1 VSFDLPQLL
10 LLCFLY
16 LLCLFGAANLTERGH
31 LPRRLVRHPLLHAL
45 SFGVFASAWTFYGTF
60 GLAAESGYVYL
71 GSHLGAVIAFILA
84 PILLVPILRITRT
97 YQLSSLADLFAFR
110 FRSGQVGTLTTLA
123 MLCAS
128 LPLMSIQIQA
138 VSDSLYLLNDQL
150 EPPQIA
156 AAYCVIIALFAIL
169 FGARHATLRNSHSG
183 LVVAIAIASA
193 TKLLAMLAIALF
205 AWFGFFGGAGGLE
218 NWLAAN
224 PDALAQMHS
233 PQHDGGWRI
242 LVLAFFAAAIVM
254 PHMFHLAFTENI
266 SAESLYKA
274 TWVMPLFMLLLAVCV
289 PVILWAAQ
297 GSGGTPVDPEFVIL
311 QIGDRLG
318 QPWLTLA
325 GFIGGL
331 SAASGVIIVASVAL
345 ASMLQNHLVLPLVRR
360 PEHTRFYTWLLWL
373 RRFLIVLMIF
383 ACYLFYLVFGE
394 RLQLSQLGL
403 LGFVAFL
410 QFLPGLLATLYWPG
424 ASRHGF
430 LLGLGGG
437 FAVWLFTLTLP
448 LHQDLL
454 QLELPVVT
462 EDNWYSYTLLSIV
475 TNLVL
480 MVIGSRL
487 FPGSDAERQSAD
499 ACVLNGLQRPLGTDW
514 PAGQI
519 EDLHAQ
525 LAPRLGSET
534 ASREVSRARQELSL
548 PTGDLRPIDLLR
560 LRSQLEH
567 NLSGLLG
574 PVEAAAI
581 LNPPTPRAGR
591 GFRAREVHLLE
602 NQLEHYDARLSGLA
616 AELDQLRRHHRITL
630 QRLPIGAC
638 TLDNEQRIQFWNSEL
653 SRYTGIDDES
663 CIGAHLSTLP
673 PPWNQLLDAFA
684 RGEAQHQSAVKL
696 ELDGKTR
703 WFSLHKAALDAAS
716 DQGVVLLVE
725 DETEYQ
731 QIAQNL
737 AHQERLA
744 SIGRFAAGVAHEI
757 GNPVTGIACLAQN
770 LKLETD
776 SPEILETGAQI
787 VEQTQRI
794 SRIVQSLVRFAHT
807 GQHGP
812 AAQHEPLALH
822 ECVAEAIHLVQLDS
836 RVRQQ
841 RFINTVN
848 PDHRVAGDPQQLLQ
862 VFINLLNNASD
873 ASPDDGEIR
882 IDSAGDRHRI
892 TLTITDQGSGIAPEH
907 QSHLFEPFFT
917 TKEPGRGT
925 GLGLPLV
932 YNIVTEHYGSI
943 ELFSPANK
951 KQNNG
956 TQVVITL
963 PRYTGQTPGAA
974 TK

>member
-1 VSFDLPQLL
+1 MNFDLSQLL

-16 LLCLFGAANLTERGH
+16 LLCLFGAAYLTDRGC
-31 LPRRLVRHPLLHAL
+31 LPRRLVRHPLLYAL
-45 SFGVFASAWTFYGTF
+45 SLGAFTSAWTFFGAF
-60 GLAAESGYVYL
+60 GLADRSGFVYL
-71 GSHLGAVIAFILA
+71 GSHIGGAIAFMLA

-128 LPLMSIQIQA
+128 LPLISIQIQV

-150 EPPQIA
+150 APPQIA
-156 AAYCVIIALFAIL
+156 AAFCAIIAVFAIL
-169 FGARHATLRNSHSG
+169 FGARHASLRNSHSG

-205 AWFGFFGGAGGLE
+205 AWFGFFGGASGLE
-218 NWLAAN
+218 NWLSLN
-224 PDALAQMHS
+224 PDMLTQMRA
-233 PQHDGGWRI
+233 PQDGNGWQV

-274 TWVMPLFMLLLAVCV
+274 TWVIPLFVLLLAICV
-289 PVILWAAQ
+289 PIILWASHA
-297 GSGGTPVDPEFVIL
+297 SGGIPVDPKFVIL
-311 QIGDRLG
+311 QIGDQLG
-318 QPWLTLA
+318 QPWLTLV

-331 SAASGVIIVASVAL
+331 SAASSVIIVAAVAL
-345 ASMLQNHLVLPLVRR
+345 ASMVQNHLVLPLVRR

-373 RRFLIVLMIF
+373 RRFLIILLIF
-383 ACYLFYLVFGE
+383 ACYLFYRLLGE
-394 RLQLSQLGL
+394 RLQLNQLGL

-424 ASRHGF
+424 ASRNGF
-430 LLGLGGG
+430 LLGLAGG
-437 FAVWLFTLTLP
+437 FAIWLFTLTLP

-454 QLELPVVT
+454 RLDLPVVT
-462 EDNWYSYTLLSIV
+462 EDNWYFYTLLSVV

-480 MVIGSRL
+480 MVVGSML
-487 FPGSDAERQSAD
+487 FPGNEAERQSAD
-499 ACVLNGLQRPLGTDW
+499 ACLLNGLQRPLGTAW
-514 PAGQI
+514 PAGRV
-519 EDLHAQ
+519 EDLHAL

-534 ASREVSRARQELSL
+534 ATRETNRARQELNL
-548 PTGDLRPIDLLR
+548 PTGELRPIDLLR

-574 PVEAAAI
+574 PVEAAAL
-581 LNPPTPRAGR
+581 LNPPTPHTGT

-630 QRLPIGAC
+630 QRLPLGAL
-638 TLDNEQRIQFWNSEL
+638 TLDSEQRIQFWNSEL

-663 CIGAHLSTLP
+663 CIGARLESLP
-673 PPWNQLLDAFA
+673 SPWNELFGAFA
-684 RGEAQHQSAVKL
+684 RGDAQHQPARQL
-696 ELDGKTR
+696 ELDGSTR
-703 WFSLHKAALDAAS
+703 WFSLHKASLDESS

-731 QIAQNL
+731 QIARNL

-776 SPEILETGAQI
+776 SPEILETGTQI
-787 VEQTQRI
+787 LEQTHRI
-794 SRIVQSLVRFAHT
+794 NRIVQSLIRFAHS
-807 GQHGP
+807 GQQGP
-812 AAQHEPLALH
+812 NTRHEPLSLH
-822 ECVAEAIHLVQLDS
+822 ECVSEAIHLVQLDS
-836 RVRQQ
+836 RTRQQ
-841 RFINTVN
+841 RFINNVES
-848 PDHRVAGDPQQLLQ
+848 DARVAADPQQLLQ

-873 ASPDDGEIR
+873 ASASDGEIR
-882 IDSAGDRHRI
+882 VDSSGDSNRI
-892 TLTITDQGSGIAPEH
+892 KLTITDQGCGIAAEH

-917 TKEPGRGT
+917 TKEPGQGT

-943 ELFSPANK
+943 ELLSPANK
-951 KQNNG
+951 NQNNG

-963 PRYTGQTPGAA
+963 PRYMG
-974 TK
+974 